1 MSKQIKFKDA
11 EIGMI
16 PEDWEKKNLG
26 EEIELCYGKG
36 LPKKNRIP
44 GPYPVFGSNGIVGS
58 HNEFLVEG
66 PGIIIGRK
74 GSVGEVKFSK
84 NNFWPIDTTYY
95 LKVKKK
101 GSIDFWYYFLLTL
114 KLNRMNSHSAV
125 PGLNRDM
132 VYELKKKIP
141 DEKEQHR
148 IAKILSDLDSKI
160 ELLQKQNKTL
170 EAIAQAI
177 FKHWFVDF
185 EFPNEEGKPYKSSG
199 GEMVLNEELGKEIP
213 KGWESRRLEE
223 LFEFV
228 KGKKPRRVSEQYNEN
243 YLPQILIETLD
254 GKNPVFADLEKMILV
269 DKKNPIMVMDGASSG
284 RIEIGFIGVLG
295 STLALLKINNSDF
308 NNIVYYF
315 LKTKEEDIN
324 KNTTGTSIPHTDKNK
339 VYNYEVSLPENN
351 NLANRFQKETSII
364 ISKITL
370 NKEKIRLLQ
379 KTRDLL
385 LPKLMSGEIRV
396 NNLEA
401 GTE

>member
-1 MSKQIKFKDA
+1 MKQETKFKQT

-44 GPYPVFGSNGIVGS
+44 GPYPVFGSNGIVDS

-84 NNFWPIDTTYY
+84 NDFWPINTTYY

-125 PGLNRDM
+125 PGLNRDI

-141 DEKEQHR
+141 DEKEQTA

-170 EAIAQAI
+170 EAIGQAI
-177 FKHWFVDF
+177 FKHWFVDS

-199 GEMVLNEELGKEIP
+199 GEMVDSELGEIP
-213 KGWESRRLEE
+213 KGWGVKPLDQIANFLNGLALQKFPPEGDDFLPVIKIKE
-223 LFEFV
+223 LRQ
-228 KGKKPRRVSEQYNEN
+228 GITEQSDKASPN
-243 YLPQILIETLD
+243 I
-254 GKNPVFADLEKMILV
+254 
-269 DKKNPIMVMDGASSG
+269 DKKYIINDGDVLFSWSGTLMVVIWGEGKGALNQHLFKVTSDNFEKWFYYYWIKNHL
-284 RIEIGFIGVLG
+284 RTFIGIAKDKTTTMGHIKRHHLTASKVLVPNDVIFERMNEIMK
-295 STLALLKINNSDF
+295 SFIH
-308 NNIVYYF
+308 
-315 LKTKEEDIN
+315 KTI
-324 KNTTGTSIPHTDKNK
+324 KNK
-339 VYNYEVSLPENN
+339 LELRMLISL
-351 NLANRFQKETSII
+351 
-364 ISKITL
+364 
-370 NKEKIRLLQ
+370 
-379 KTRDLL
+379 RDTL

-396 NNLEA
+396 
-401 GTE
+401 GS